1 MGYSTGYVDEQGK
14 YHQGGSKAMGHDVN
28 PTYKEWSHD
37 LQRKEFGAE
46 IIQPRRNGKPNPDFV
61 KTYLRTEPDVVKQ
74 YFTEEQIKQAER
86 EL

>member
-1 MGYSTGYVDEQGK
+1 MASSTGYIDEQGK
-14 YHQGGSKAMGHDVN
+14 YHRGETKPLGHDVN

-37 LQRKEFGAE
+37 LQRKEYSME
-46 IIQPRRNGKPNPDFV
+46 IIQPHKNGKPNPDFV
-61 KTYLRTEPDVVKQ
+61 KAYIDAEPEVVKN